1 MGWRRGSGEWGAKD
15 EIRVASRG
23 ADAKTRWLRSFASLR
38 MTTFDFVENTRI
50 AVVEIPSS
58 KHSGQVFVETHLKM
72 TGSECWF
79 PRGAG
84 INAWAG

>member
-1 MGWRRGSGEWGAKD
+1 MSGARKTKFGLASPGA
-15 EIRVASRG
+15 V
-23 ADAKTRWLRSFASLR
+23 AKTRWLRSFASLR
-38 MTTFDFVENTRI
+38 MTTVDFVENTRI
-50 AVVEIPSS
+50 AVVEIPSL
-58 KHSGQVFVETHLKM
+58 KHSGQVFVEAHLKM